1 MQQDTIPEE
10 NDSVIQACSGYDKS
24 LQNSMKE
31 LLIGVSRSYE
41 KNLDVDL
48 KF

>member
-1 MQQDTIPEE
+1 MQHNTIIED
-10 NDSVIQACSGYDKS
+10 NDSVIRACSGYDKS

-31 LLIGVSRSYE
+31 LLIGVSKSYE